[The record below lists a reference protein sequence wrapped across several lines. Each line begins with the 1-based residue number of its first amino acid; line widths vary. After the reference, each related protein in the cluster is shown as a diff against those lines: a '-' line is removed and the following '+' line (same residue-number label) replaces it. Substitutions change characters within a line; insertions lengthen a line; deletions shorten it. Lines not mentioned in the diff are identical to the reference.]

1 VKIFVRATNW
11 VGDAIM
17 ALPALRAVRAK
28 FADAHIAIVA
38 RPYVA
43 DIYRGQGVCDELIAY
58 DPRGAERG
66 FGGRERL
73 AERLRA
79 KKFDAALLL
88 QNAFDAAWLA
98 WRAGIPERIG
108 YARDGRGILL
118 TKSIAL
124 PKAGEI
130 PAHEQFYYL
139 ELVRRAGWAERI
151 EGEREISLAV
161 SREASDRAE
170 QKLIEAGVRSRA
182 NDGVTW
188 RVAIGAGASYG
199 SAKCWLP
206 ERFSEVANRLMVES
220 GVEVILFGTVG
231 ETAVSNAIV
240 AGMKRPPIDLTGMTP
255 IAELPALLSRCQ
267 LFIGND
273 SGAMHVASAV
283 GLPVVAIFGPT
294 DPFGTAPVTPKCT
307 IVQERPY
314 CSPCFL
320 RRCPTDHRCMTRV
333 TSESVTAGARA
344 WLVGTGA
351 GAGAEVGPA

>member
-1 VKIFVRATNW
+1 VKILVRATNW

-17 ALPALRAVRAK
+17 ALPALRAVRKK

-58 DPRGAERG
+58 DPRGTEKG
-66 FGGRERL
+66 FGGREAL
-73 AERLRA
+73 ASRLRA
-79 KKFDAALLL
+79 GKFDAALLL

-118 TKSIAL
+118 TKSIAV

-139 ELVRRAGWAERI
+139 ELVRRAGWMERV

-161 SREASDRAE
+161 SREARDRAE
-170 QKLIEAGVRSRA
+170 QKLIEAGVRPRTGGA
-182 NDGVTW
+182 GTL

-206 ERFSEVANRLMVES
+206 ERFAEVANRLMGES
-220 GVEVILFGTVG
+220 EAEIILFGTPG
-231 ETAVSNAIV
+231 ETAVSEAIV
-240 AGMKRPPIDLTGMTP
+240 AGMKRKPIDLTGKTA

-294 DPFGTAPVTPKCT
+294 DPFGTAPVTPRCT
-307 IVQERPY
+307 IVQEKPY

-320 RRCPTDHRCMTRV
+320 RRCPTDHRCMTKV
-333 TSESVTAGARA
+333 TAESVTAAARS
-344 WLVGTGA
+344 WIA
-351 GAGAEVGPA
+351 GAGVRTGAEVRPA